1 MCGIVG
7 FVNKQSKKEKQKII
21 KDMADRIIHRGPDSD
36 GYYCDE
42 DVAIGFRRLSII
54 DLSGGTQPIYNEE
67 EDKLIFFNGEV
78 YNFLELRK
86 DLEKD
91 GHKFR
96 TNTDTEII
104 LHGYEKYGE
113 DIVDHLRGM
122 YCFVIWDLKE
132 RKMFGARDIFGIKPL
147 YYANMNDTFIFG
159 SEIKSFLANP
169 NFKKEL
175 NEEALRPYLT
185 FQFSS
190 LNETFFKGVY
200 KLKPGHC
207 FTYKDGKLDIRQ
219 YYDINFND
227 DLDTSMDEFSKK
239 IQEVMKDSVEHHRI
253 SDVKVGSFLSG
264 GVDSSYIAKLL
275 MPNNTFSVGFEREHF
290 SEIDQAKELSDLL
303 KIENINKTITPDEY
317 FDSLEKI
324 MYYSD
329 EPHANPSNVPLYFL
343 SEMTRKH
350 VTVALSGEGADEVF
364 GGNDTYMVTDK
375 DKKYR
380 KLPAGLRHAIG
391 KWALERPWFHG
402 RKFLVKNGLA
412 PEEYYVGPAFI
423 FGEGEKDKVLQEKY
437 LKGKTWK
444 EIIAPIYEKVKD
456 KDDITKMKYCDFHL
470 WLPEDL
476 LLKADKMTM
485 AHSIELRVPFLDK
498 EVMNLAQTI
507 PSNMESRDNT
517 TKYILRK
524 TANEV
529 LPDEWATRPK
539 WGFPVPFHYWIR
551 EDKYYNKVKALFNED
566 FVSEFFK
573 VDYLNKLLDDHKN
586 EKKQNGRK
594 IYVIYTFLIWYKVY
608 FINEV

>member
-122 YCFVIWDLKE
+122 YSFVLWDLKE

-329 EPHANPSNVPLYFL
+329 EPPANPSNVPLYFL

-380 KLPAGLRHAIG
+380 KLPAFLRHAIG

-551 EDKYYNKVKALFNED
+551 EDKYYNKVKELFNED

>member
-159 SEIKSFLANP
+159 SEIKSFLANK

-190 LNETFFKGVY
+190 LNETDLSVSPARILIFF
-200 KLKPGHC
+200 
-207 FTYKDGKLDIRQ
+207 FT
-219 YYDINFND
+219 
-227 DLDTSMDEFSKK
+227 
-239 IQEVMKDSVEHHRI
+239 
-253 SDVKVGSFLSG
+253 
-264 GVDSSYIAKLL
+264 
-275 MPNNTFSVGFEREHF
+275 
-290 SEIDQAKELSDLL
+290 
-303 KIENINKTITPDEY
+303 KIELT
-317 FDSLEKI
+317 
-324 MYYSD
+324 
-329 EPHANPSNVPLYFL
+329 
-343 SEMTRKH
+343 
-350 VTVALSGEGADEVF
+350 
-364 GGNDTYMVTDK
+364 
-375 DKKYR
+375 
-380 KLPAGLRHAIG
+380 LP
-391 KWALERPWFHG
+391 
-402 RKFLVKNGLA
+402 V
-412 PEEYYVGPAFI
+412 
-423 FGEGEKDKVLQEKY
+423 
-437 LKGKTWK
+437 
-444 EIIAPIYEKVKD
+444 II
-456 KDDITKMKYCDFHL
+456 
-470 WLPEDL
+470 
-476 LLKADKMTM
+476 
-485 AHSIELRVPFLDK
+485 S
-498 EVMNLAQTI
+498 
-507 PSNMESRDNT
+507 
-517 TKYILRK
+517 
-524 TANEV
+524 
-529 LPDEWATRPK
+529 
-539 WGFPVPFHYWIR
+539 
-551 EDKYYNKVKALFNED
+551 
-566 FVSEFFK
+566 
-573 VDYLNKLLDDHKN
+573 
-586 EKKQNGRK
+586 
-594 IYVIYTFLIWYKVY
+594 IYTSAPYS
-608 FINEV
+608 

>member
-113 DIVDHLRGM
+113 NIVDHLRGM

-207 FTYKDGKLDIRQ
+207 FTYKDGKLDIN
-219 YYDINFND
+219 DIDEKMISENLYTEGQPDPDLIIRTSGEMRLSNFLPWQSVYSEFLFVEKNWPD
-227 DLDTSMDEFSKK
+227 FTEQDLDNA
-239 IQEVMKDSVEHHRI
+239 I
-253 SDVKVGSFLSG
+253 
-264 GVDSSYIAKLL
+264 
-275 MPNNTFSVGFEREHF
+275 
-290 SEIDQAKELSDLL
+290 
-303 KIENINKTITPDEY
+303 IEYQKR
-317 FDSLEKI
+317 
-324 MYYSD
+324 
-329 EPHANPSNVPLYFL
+329 
-343 SEMTRKH
+343 TRKF
-350 VTVALSGEGADEVF
+350 GA
-364 GGNDTYMVTDK
+364 N
-375 DKKYR
+375 
-380 KLPAGLRHAIG
+380 
-391 KWALERPWFHG
+391 
-402 RKFLVKNGLA
+402 
-412 PEEYYVGPAFI
+412 
-423 FGEGEKDKVLQEKY
+423 
-437 LKGKTWK
+437 
-444 EIIAPIYEKVKD
+444 
-456 KDDITKMKYCDFHL
+456 
-470 WLPEDL
+470 
-476 LLKADKMTM
+476 
-485 AHSIELRVPFLDK
+485 
-498 EVMNLAQTI
+498 
-507 PSNMESRDNT
+507 
-517 TKYILRK
+517 
-524 TANEV
+524 
-529 LPDEWATRPK
+529 
-539 WGFPVPFHYWIR
+539 
-551 EDKYYNKVKALFNED
+551 
-566 FVSEFFK
+566 
-573 VDYLNKLLDDHKN
+573 
-586 EKKQNGRK
+586 
-594 IYVIYTFLIWYKVY
+594 
-608 FINEV
+608 